1 MRNTTKLKQILLKY
15 NLDLSMEEEGL
26 LTMTLLDK
34 VTGKMEKFEHA
45 SYSQLIGKG
54 YSHLLKSLKTDL
66 ENRGRK
72 RKPGMDLPEL

>member
-34 VTGKMEKFEHA
+34 VTGKMESFEHG

-66 ENRGRK
+66 ENPGRK
-72 RKPGMDLPEL
+72 RKSGMDFPEL